1 MLKKWIGLLLIAA
14 ALAGGGSLPAAAAGQ
29 EGRVVR
35 VAYPIQAG
43 LTGFDE
49 YGNYSGYT
57 YEYLEEIAQYTG
69 CLLYTS
75 PSPRDS

>member
-1 MLKKWIGLLLIAA
+1 MLKKWIGLLLAAA

-57 YEYLEEIAQYTG
+57 
-69 CLLYTS
+69 
-75 PSPRDS
+75 